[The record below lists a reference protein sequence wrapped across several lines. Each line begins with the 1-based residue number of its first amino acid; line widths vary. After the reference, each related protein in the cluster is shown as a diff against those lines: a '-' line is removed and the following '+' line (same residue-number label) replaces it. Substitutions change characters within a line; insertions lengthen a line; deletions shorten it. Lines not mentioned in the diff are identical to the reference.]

1 MFADIPE
8 SKKSNENPTTI
19 ALKSNALRSSS
30 KSVSQQ
36 RKQNKPG
43 PWAWALSPSCQAP
56 GLGFSARGLSPR
68 LGPKP
73 EA

>member
-36 RKQNKPG
+36 RKQTKPG
-43 PWAWALSPSCQAP
+43 PWAWALGASCQAP
-56 GLGFSARGLSPR
+56 GLGFSALGLSPR

-73 EA
+73 